1 MRSRL
6 FAISDLHLS
15 INNPK
20 PMDIF
25 GGNWQ
30 DYIQKIKK
38 DWDKKVKDN
47 DIVVIAGDISWAMTL
62 NEAIPDLQFLS
73 TLKGHKIIIK
83 GNHDYWWGTISN
95 VRRALPDKIYALQND
110 SLKIGKYVFCGSRG
124 WMLPDKKSLSEQ
136 DNKIYQREQL
146 RLKMS
151 IDSARKILNKR
162 EKLVCIMHYPPFNS
176 RLEDSEFTKIIEDN
190 NVKTVIY
197 GHLHGKSKST
207 LVTKR
212 KKTTYYLT
220 SCDKVNNS
228 LVRIK

>member
-1 MRSRL
+1 MRSKL
-6 FAISDLHLS
+6 YAISDLHLS

-30 DYIQKIKK
+30 GYVDKIKQ
-38 DWDKKVKDN
+38 DWNKKVKDN

-62 NEAIPDLQFLS
+62 EDAIADIEFLS
-73 TLKGHKIIIK
+73 TLKGHKVIIK

-95 VRRALPDKIYALQND
+95 VRKALPEKMYALQND
-110 SLKIGKYVFCGSRG
+110 SIKINNYVFCGSRG
-124 WMLPDKKSLSEQ
+124 WMLPDKKTLSEQ
-136 DNKIYQREQL
+136 DVKIYKREQL

-151 IDSARKILNKR
+151 IESGKKLMDKKD
-162 EKLVCIMHYPPFNS
+162 KLVCIMHYPPFNNQ
-176 RLEDSEFTKIIEDN
+176 LQDSEFTKIIEDN
-190 NVKTVIY
+190 GVKTVIY
-197 GHLHGKSKST
+197 GHLHGKSICT
-207 LVTKR
+207 LVAKR

-220 SCDKVNNS
+220 SCDKVNNT